1 MPRSTSDTLP
11 DFLSCANRLPR
22 GAAGSAPDTTT
33 HFFPMGSYLT
43 TQNSS
48 TWVLCDLSQGG
59 AAKSFILVGPA
70 SAGLTVQRIAPVV
83 FRDRGAVVVRCTVGI
98 PATSSIVAAGGAVA
112 FRRTPGKEKPMPRSA
127 RISAPAADAVSVL
140 DFELRRMFGAD
151 GVIDFQERRMLNLSR
166 AASLEIQCLD
176 SELGIVGAM
185 LEGKGLRG
193 DNVQRKL
200 REFRQE
206 FDGTDAA

>member
-1 MPRSTSDTLP
+1 
-11 DFLSCANRLPR
+11 
-22 GAAGSAPDTTT
+22 
-33 HFFPMGSYLT
+33 
-43 TQNSS
+43 
-48 TWVLCDLSQGG
+48 
-59 AAKSFILVGPA
+59 
-70 SAGLTVQRIAPVV
+70 
-83 FRDRGAVVVRCTVGI
+83 
-98 PATSSIVAAGGAVA
+98 
-112 FRRTPGKEKPMPRSA
+112 MPRSA
-127 RISAPAADAVSVL
+127 RISALAADAVSVL

-151 GVIDFQERRMLNLSR
+151 GVIDLQERRMLNLSR

-176 SELGIVGAM
+176 SALGIVSAM